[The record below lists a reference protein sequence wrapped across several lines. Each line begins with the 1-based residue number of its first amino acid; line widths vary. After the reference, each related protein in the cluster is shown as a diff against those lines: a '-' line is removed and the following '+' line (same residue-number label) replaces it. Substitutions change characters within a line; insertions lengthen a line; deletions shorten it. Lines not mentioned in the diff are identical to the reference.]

1 MIEKLREINDR
12 IIDQTNNEEVKK
24 KQLLIKKI
32 LKEDDCFL
40 KMNIETSYALLRELM
55 IPEEQLKDIYMRLID
70 LSK

>member
-55 IPEEQLKDIYMRLID
+55 IPEEQLKDIYMKLID